1 MGGEGY
7 PRRRLF
13 TVRRISL
20 PTRFLHDSANSS
32 VLDSDTPHVLG
43 ESGSR
48 VWARSPGNDDVFLKG
63 KLIDRDRDLLG
74 LIYANMADRPTQPSA
89 LGPSQMIETSP
100 LAMNAPVPLAATST
114 TQEGDAHWHELI
126 GQIGSDVGQSLTRA
140 LERVNT
146 LTTTGRIDR
155 ESLRA
160 LRVEIE
166 HARRAGMI
174 GQQLAR
180 YASGR
185 IRQSPEQVSL
195 TQMMRDLLLQR
206 GREASVH
213 GLEVHQSMRP
223 AEVISDATL
232 LHALLQAVLDWS
244 LEHARQSV
252 EYRIEIRSWPA
263 NARLIC
269 RFPHHHVSSALPGD
283 VLAAEDDASSALD
296 TLAWRLVQQL
306 ARTLD
311 LMVERQDESERAMLA
326 IEFPRTVSDQQLEG
340 VSAVEVDQGFGVS
353 EDSKPLA
360 GSHVLVVANR
370 RDLKTDIRECTRHMG
385 LLVDFVNSVE
395 EAEVFCQEA
404 VPHAIVYES
413 ALAVQRFDRLCSDL
427 QNDLPGLVLI
437 EVSEEGTAFEL
448 TGDHGRKH
456 ALVGRDS
463 VMASLPSAL
472 FYELSRA
479 M

>member
-1 MGGEGY
+1 
-7 PRRRLF
+7 
-13 TVRRISL
+13 
-20 PTRFLHDSANSS
+20 
-32 VLDSDTPHVLG
+32 
-43 ESGSR
+43 
-48 VWARSPGNDDVFLKG
+48 
-63 KLIDRDRDLLG
+63 
-74 LIYANMADRPTQPSA
+74 
-89 LGPSQMIETSP
+89 
-100 LAMNAPVPLAATST
+100 MNAAEPHASAMLAHESD
-114 TQEGDAHWHELI
+114 GHWHELI
-126 GQIGSDVGQSLTRA
+126 GQIGSDVGQLLTRA
-140 LERVNT
+140 LERVT
-146 LTTTGRIDR
+146 ALTATGRIDR
-155 ESLRA
+155 DSLQA
-160 LRVEIE
+160 LRNEIE

-195 TQMMRDLLLQR
+195 TQMMRDVLLQR
-206 GREASVH
+206 GREATAL

-244 LEHARQSV
+244 LEHACQSV
-252 EYRIEIRSWPA
+252 EYRIEIRAWPA

-269 RFPHHHVSSALPGD
+269 RFPHNHAASSLPADIMATEDDVSSALD
-283 VLAAEDDASSALD
+283 SL
-296 TLAWRLVQQL
+296 TWRLVQQL

-311 LMVERQDESERAMLA
+311 LMIERQDASDHTTLA
-326 IEFPRTVSDQQLEG
+326 LEFPRTVSEQIEG
-340 VSAVEVDQGFGVS
+340 VSAIEVDQGFGAS

-385 LLVDFVNSVE
+385 LLVDFVGSVE

-404 VPHAIVYES
+404 LPHALVYES
-413 ALAVQRFDRLCSDL
+413 ALAGQRFDRLCADL
-427 QNDLPGLVLI
+427 QHEVPGIVLI

-448 TGDHGRKH
+448 TGDHGRKR

-463 VMASLPSAL
+463 VIESLPSAL
-472 FYELSRA
+472 FYELSRS